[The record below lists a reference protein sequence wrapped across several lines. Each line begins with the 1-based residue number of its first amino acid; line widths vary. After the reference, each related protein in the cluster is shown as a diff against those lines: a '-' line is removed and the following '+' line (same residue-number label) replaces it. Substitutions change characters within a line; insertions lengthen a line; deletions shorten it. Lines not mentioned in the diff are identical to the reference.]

1 MKKEMIKIP
10 ANIKYLTEREK
21 FIEEFGKPFEL
32 PNGILNKEIPGCGAT
47 TVALTDEHKTIICSP
62 RNELLKNKHEQYP
75 DTLLVI
81 GGVDTKEIE
90 AYLQTAELPK
100 ILVSYDSVYKLIG
113 CIKYKS
119 DWRVVVD
126 EFQCL
131 LADSS
136 FKSEIELHFLDNS
149 RSFPYVTFLSATP
162 ILDKYLEQIDHFK
175 DMNYYQLDWEEK
187 DIVRVYRERTKNP
200 INAALEIVRYYQNG
214 NYPSVYVNG
223 ERIYSK
229 ECVIFLNS
237 VNNIVNIIKQTE
249 LNPEEVNI
257 IVGNS
262 DDNDRQI
269 ARIGEGF
276 KRGRI
281 PLKGETHK
289 KFTFCTSTAY
299 AGCDFYS
306 TNAATFVISDCNRP
320 NTAVDIATELVQIA
334 GRQRLACNPFRQFLT
349 FIYNVNAEEVE
360 QEALN
365 EHLCRKVNV
374 TLDEIRDNNNA
385 GEALRAKRIK
395 DFRRI
400 PDNVKYQ
407 DSYTMYD
414 EQKGEFVFNRL
425 AYVNEQYCFDVQK
438 FNYQNGVIVKKLLQ
452 DSSFDVSENQTYAV
466 YQEQLKHLI
475 KKEPFVDMMQAYCE
489 YRAKQ
494 GLIVNL
500 AMSTL
505 ESKYPELRYYYEALG
520 VDRIKALNYKEK
532 KLLNEIHIMKTKNKI
547 RHELHGIIHIG
558 DRILTADIQ
567 QTLRVVYDRL
577 GVDKSP
583 KAADLNEFFEIHPVK
598 IPTANGRKN
607 GFEIRGIL

>member
-90 AYLQTAELPK
+90 TYLQTAELPK

-249 LNPEEVNI
+249 LKPEEVNI

-262 DDNDRQI
+262 EDNDRQI

-349 FIYNVNAEEVE
+349 FVYNVNAEEVE
-360 QEALN
+360 QETFN

-475 KKEPFVDMMQAYCE
+475 KKEPFVDRMQAYCE

-500 AMSTL
+500 AMPTL

-577 GVDKSP
+577 GIDKSP

>member
-162 ILDKYLEQIDHFK
+162 ILDKYLEQIDYFK

-349 FIYNVNAEEVE
+349 FVYNVNAEEVE
-360 QEALN
+360 QEAFN

-438 FNYQNGVIVKKLLQ
+438 FNYQKGVIVKKLLQ

-475 KKEPFVDMMQAYCE
+475 KKEPFVDRMQAYCE

-520 VDRIKALNYKEK
+520 ADRIKALNYKEK

-547 RHELHGIIHIG
+547 RHELHGPIHIG

-567 QTLRVVYDRL
+567 QTLHDVYDRL
-577 GVDKSP
+577 GIDKSP

>member
-90 AYLQTAELPK
+90 TYLQTAELPK

-249 LNPEEVNI
+249 LKPEEVNI

-262 DDNDRQI
+262 EDNDRQI

-349 FIYNVNAEEVE
+349 FVYNVNAEEVE
-360 QEALN
+360 QETFN

-500 AMSTL
+500 AMPTL

-558 DRILTADIQ
+558 DRILTTDIQ
-567 QTLRVVYDRL
+567 QTLHDVYDRL
-577 GVDKSP
+577 GIDKSP
-583 KAADLNEFFEIHPVK
+583 KATDLNEFFEIHPVK